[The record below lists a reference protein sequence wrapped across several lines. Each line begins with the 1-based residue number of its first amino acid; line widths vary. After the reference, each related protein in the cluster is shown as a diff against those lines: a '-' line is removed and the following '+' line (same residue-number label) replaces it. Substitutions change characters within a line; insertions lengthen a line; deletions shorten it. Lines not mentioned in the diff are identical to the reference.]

1 MLEWDRR
8 MVRQFVRKTD
18 ELGAV
23 LDQVD
28 DKQNNPQQLIL

>member
-1 MLEWDRR
+1 
-8 MVRQFVRKTD
+8 MVRQVVRKTD
-18 ELGAV
+18 EVDAV

>member
-1 MLEWDRR
+1 MNDIPARTQR
-8 MVRQFVRKTD
+8 VID